1 MCMQKNG
8 GCEKLPAFPY
18 PTWYNGDSSKYKCG
32 KCTPSCGLILSWEIV
47 GKYEGEEKK
56 QYDMISFSDIIIYKM
71 NSQNSSQ
78 SVLSAFSRSVSA
90 VFKNVW

>member
-1 MCMQKNG
+1 MQKNG

-18 PTWYNGDSSKYKCG
+18 PTWYNGDSSKYKRG

>member
-1 MCMQKNG
+1 
-8 GCEKLPAFPY
+8 
-18 PTWYNGDSSKYKCG
+18 
-32 KCTPSCGLILSWEIV
+32 
-47 GKYEGEEKK
+47 
-56 QYDMISFSDIIIYKM
+56 MISFSDIIIYKM

>member
-8 GCEKLPAFPY
+8 EREKLPAFPY

-32 KCTPSCGLILSWEIV
+32 ECTPSCGLILSWEIV

-56 QYDMISFSDIIIYKM
+56 NNMIWYRLVTLLFTRWTLKTA
-71 NSQNSSQ
+71 
-78 SVLSAFSRSVSA
+78 VKAF
-90 VFKNVW
+90 